1 MPPNGN
7 SPGSSTPLFP
17 DLAQV
22 SDLWKRQ
29 EFCHAPGLGLLGG
42 VGWSRQD
49 EGRGGGEAA
58 ALALGGYFLES
69 HATLG

>member
-1 MPPNGN
+1 MEKTGVLPCSWARP
-7 SPGSSTPLFP
+7 S
-17 DLAQV
+17 
-22 SDLWKRQ
+22 
-29 EFCHAPGLGLLGG
+29 GG
-42 VGWSRQD
+42 GGWSRQD